1 MKLLYY
7 SPASYGGIADYAHE
21 QANALV
27 DLGVDVTIL
36 STPKYPTGRGGKYKI
51 VPILQEMAPTKP
63 LRYKALKVIR
73 FTSVML
79 ANFAKLASF
88 IEEKGFQYVLLG
100 SYTEY
105 LAPLWSGR
113 LRQLARKGVVFGA
126 VVHDPVRNF
135 VLGPHWWH
143 RWSIACGYSFLREAF
158 VHESIELDTVQPM
171 PQLRTT
177 VISYGVHHFP
187 DANQSR
193 EETRSHLNLPLDA
206 KVMLA
211 FGQIRDSKNLDLVIR
226 AIVNFPNLYLI
237 VAGKEQSSSQ
247 QLVALYQNLARTLGV
262 ADRCRWEIRF
272 IPDTEIANLFEA
284 ADITLLTYSKTFRSA
299 SSVLNTAASYRKPC
313 IASAGEG
320 PLRSVVQKYELGIWV
335 APDEVDAIMNGI
347 KKWLETPPTPQ
358 WERFFEENSWTLNAK
373 VVTNYLQFKGS

>member
-21 QANALV
+21 QAKALV
-27 DLGVDVTIL
+27 NLGVDVTFL
-36 STPKYPTGRGGKYKI
+36 CTPKYPTGRGEKYKI

-88 IEEKGFQYVLLG
+88 IEEKDFQYVLLG
-100 SYTEY
+100 SYVEY

-113 LRQLARKGVVFGA
+113 LRQIAKKGVVFGA

-143 RWSIACGYSFLREAF
+143 QWSISCGYSFLREAF
-158 VHESIELDTVQPM
+158 VHESIELDTVRPM

-177 VISYGVHHFP
+177 VIRYGTHHFP
-187 DANQSR
+187 DANQSWQ
-193 EETRSHLNLPLDA
+193 ETRSRLNVPLDA
-206 KVMLA
+206 KIMLA
-211 FGQIRDSKNLDLVIR
+211 FGHIRDNKNLDLVIR
-226 AIVNFPNLYLI
+226 AMVNFPDLYLI
-237 VAGKEQSSSQ
+237 VAGQEQSSSQ
-247 QLVALYQNLARTLGV
+247 HLVALYKNLADTLGV
-262 ADRCRWEIRF
+262 AERCRWEIRF

-313 IASAGEG
+313 IASSGESS
-320 PLRSVVQKYELGIWV
+320 LRSVVQKYQLGIWV
-335 APDEVDAIMNGI
+335 DPDDVDAIANGI
-347 KKWLETPPTPQ
+347 KKWWENPPTPQ

-373 VVTNYLQFKGS
+373 VVTNCLQSKDT

>member
-7 SPASYGGIADYAHE
+7 SPDSYGGIADYAHE
-21 QANALV
+21 QANALAN
-27 DLGVDVTIL
+27 LGVDVTFL
-36 STPKYPTGRGGKYKI
+36 CTPKYPTAREEKYKI

-63 LRYKALKVIR
+63 LRSKALKVIR
-73 FTSVML
+73 YTSVML

-88 IEEKGFQYVLLG
+88 IEEQDFQYVLLG

-105 LAPLWSGR
+105 VAPLWSGR
-113 LRQLARKGVVFGA
+113 LRQLAKKGVVFGA

-143 RWSIACGYSFLREAF
+143 QWSIACGYSFLREAF

-177 VISYGVHHFP
+177 AISYGPHHFP

-193 EETRSHLNLPLDA
+193 EETRSRLKLPLDA

-226 AIVNFPNLYLI
+226 AMVNFPNLYLI

-247 QLVALYQNLARTLGV
+247 QLVALYQNLAKTLGV

-272 IPDTEIANLFEA
+272 IPYTEIANLFEA
-284 ADITLLTYSKTFRSA
+284 ADITLLTYSKTFHSA
-299 SSVLNTAASYRKPC
+299 SSVLNTAASYRKLC

-320 PLRSVVQKYELGIWV
+320 PLRSVVQKYQLGVWV
-335 APDEVDAIMNGI
+335 DPDDVDAIMNGI
-347 KKWLETPPTPQ
+347 KKWLENPPTPQ
-358 WERFFEENSWTLNAK
+358 WERFFEENSWTVNAK
-373 VVTNYLQFKGS
+373 VVTNCLQFKGS